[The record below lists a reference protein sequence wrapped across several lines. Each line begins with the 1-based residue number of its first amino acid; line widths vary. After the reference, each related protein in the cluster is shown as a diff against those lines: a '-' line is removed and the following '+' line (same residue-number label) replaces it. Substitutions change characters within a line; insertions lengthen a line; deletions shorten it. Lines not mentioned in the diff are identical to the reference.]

1 MFFASGLT
9 VKILSFNHQFILF
22 SEEIQVVVI
31 IKGSTKK
38 LLQSCPEGWQRV
50 PIPRTDPQQ
59 ADLYQKCRHKM
70 LVTICQLL

>member
-1 MFFASGLT
+1 MTL
-9 VKILSFNHQFILF
+9 KILSFHSQFFLF
-22 SEEIQVVVI
+22 LEEIQVVVI

-50 PIPRTDPQQ
+50 QITRTDQQQ
-59 ADLYQKCRHKM
+59 ADLYRKCRHKM